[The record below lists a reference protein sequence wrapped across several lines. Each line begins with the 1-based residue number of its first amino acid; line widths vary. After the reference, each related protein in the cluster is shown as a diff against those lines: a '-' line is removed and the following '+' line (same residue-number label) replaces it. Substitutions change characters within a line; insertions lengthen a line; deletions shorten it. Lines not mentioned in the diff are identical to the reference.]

1 MAETTQRNEFED
13 IITAIIGG
21 GLKGYS
27 SGRQSELE
35 LRKEMWKEKL
45 KHQLNPPEYK
55 PRTMEEA
62 LEFKRAES
70 NLCLGKGRYCYPG
83 DTRTHC

>member
-35 LRKEMWKEKL
+35 LRKEMWKEKF
-45 KHQLNPPEYK
+45 KQQLQTEQQQK
-55 PRTMEEA
+55 
-62 LEFKRAES
+62 LIQQFGG
-70 NLCLGKGRYCYPG
+70 GKAKYSISPSGLTATPM
-83 DTRTHC
+83 T